1 MGRIYFW
8 VLFIFIAFLFWW
20 AWNILPPAKREKG
33 VVLHA
38 QKSWERLIDTIAQK
52 ELSLSQKTRL
62 AHWRSA
68 ADYAHL
74 VGFWRDSV
82 VQPVAQIPLH
92 YYMGEWGVLEKSI
105 KKMIFAGSFF
115 LSRYSALTEEKA
127 ALKALCID
135 RARFYFEQA
144 REAQPQNDS
153 VRVGAALLQIYTGAR
168 PMEGVGLLKDIY
180 TQTGNEYAA
189 KELAFA
195 YYRVGKFQQVCD
207 ILRVLDEKGQGDEA
221 LWLCLGESY
230 AALRD
235 TKKARYYYRQA
246 QNKLRKKNAY
256 WGMLE
261 ARIKQLE

>member
-1 MGRIYFW
+1 MGRNYFW
-8 VLFIFIAFLFWW
+8 ILFVATAFLFWW
-20 AWNILPPAKREKG
+20 GWEIIPPAKRGKG
-33 VVLHA
+33 VVLHP

-82 VQPVAQIPLH
+82 AQPVAQIPLH

-115 LSRYSALTEEKA
+115 LSRYSVLTEEKA
-127 ALKALCID
+127 TLKALCID

-144 REAQPQNDS
+144 KQVQPQNDS
-153 VRVGAALLQIYTGAR
+153 VRVGAALLELYTGAR
-168 PMEGVGLLKDIY
+168 PMEAVGLLKDIY
-180 TQTGNEYAA
+180 TQTGNVYAA

-195 YYRVGKFQQVCD
+195 YYRVGKFQQVCA
-207 ILRVLDEKGQGDEA
+207 ILRVLDEKGQGDEE
-221 LWLCLGESY
+221 LWLCLAESY
-230 AALRD
+230 AALQDRE
-235 TKKARYYYRQA
+235 KARYYYRQA
-246 QNKLRKKNAY
+246 QNKWGKKHAY

-261 ARIKQLE
+261 ARIKQLQ